1 MLPKYSAHSDRY
13 ALLREYARERR
24 RNMTLAE
31 TVLWQH
37 IKNNQLG
44 HKFLRQY
51 IIGDYVV
58 DFACKDDGLIIEVD
72 GGYHFTESQQEE
84 DIIRQHAIEQ
94 YGYHFMR
101 FTNEEILF
109 GIENVLAQ
117 IEKYFE

>member
-13 ALLREYARERR
+13 ALLRE
-24 RNMTLAE
+24 N
-31 TVLWQH
+31 
-37 IKNNQLG
+37 
-44 HKFLRQY
+44 
-51 IIGDYVV
+51 
-58 DFACKDDGLIIEVD
+58 

-84 DIIRQHAIEQ
+84 DTIRQHTIEQ